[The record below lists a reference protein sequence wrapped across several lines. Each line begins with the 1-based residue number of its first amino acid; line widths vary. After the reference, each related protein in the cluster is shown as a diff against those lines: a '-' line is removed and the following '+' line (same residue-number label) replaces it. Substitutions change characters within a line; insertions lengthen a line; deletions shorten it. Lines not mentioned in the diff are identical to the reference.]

1 MENELFDFMMSN
13 SSFLFNLIVFSILRR
28 IFLSFHSF
36 LRAGIFCR
44 ENLSLLSFYK
54 SNIRLYNE
62 LILCVLYWNNDLP
75 DKKKVIIPYAFI
87 KRSFNNMRK

>member
-36 LRAGIFCR
+36 LRAGSFCR
-44 ENLSLLSFYK
+44 GILSLLSFFYK
-54 SNIRLYNE
+54 SNI
-62 LILCVLYWNNDLP
+62 
-75 DKKKVIIPYAFI
+75 
-87 KRSFNNMRK
+87 